1 MLHCLAQ
8 GGRIQHFWRDNRI
21 VEVDCYNRN
30 GHRLSDCTLDL
41 FKKLERRGLIVS
53 QGGQPYRISR
63 LGLDSV
69 RAQLDNR

>member
-1 MLHCLAQ
+1 MARVRC
-8 GGRIQHFWRDNRI
+8 GRFLSNDMRRHVRHIPRFIGDA
-21 VEVDCYNRN
+21 N